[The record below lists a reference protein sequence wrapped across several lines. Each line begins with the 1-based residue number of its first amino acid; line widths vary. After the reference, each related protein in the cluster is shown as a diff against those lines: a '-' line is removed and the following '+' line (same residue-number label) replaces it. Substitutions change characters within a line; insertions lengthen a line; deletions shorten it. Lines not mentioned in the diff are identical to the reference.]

1 MVLGG
6 NKGMIES
13 FVLIEDYYE
22 NVYKKYISITGIKN
36 AEVGINKII
45 CDDIMFEGK
54 EEWCRMTLLLGES
67 FAEEV
72 LLQLSNGN
80 KLAYFY
86 SDDSQMDCEFLV
98 IKDNQI
104 IRKKYIYADTPEL
117 NEDEGVLLCE
127 EEGTFEYWNDI
138 DYFIEIARENP
149 NKLFEH

>member
-1 MVLGG
+1 
-6 NKGMIES
+6 MIES

-22 NVYKKYISITGIKN
+22 NVYKKYISITGVKD
-36 AEVGINKII
+36 AEVGIHEIN
-45 CDDIMFEGK
+45 CDDIVFED
-54 EEWCRMTLLLGES
+54 EEGWCLMTLLSGDS

-72 LLQLSNGN
+72 LLQLSNGK

-104 IRKKYIYADTPEL
+104 IRKKFIYADTPEL
-117 NEDEGVLLCE
+117 NEDEGNLPCE
-127 EEGTFEYWNDI
+127 KDIQFEEWNDI

-149 NKLFEH
+149 NKLFEL